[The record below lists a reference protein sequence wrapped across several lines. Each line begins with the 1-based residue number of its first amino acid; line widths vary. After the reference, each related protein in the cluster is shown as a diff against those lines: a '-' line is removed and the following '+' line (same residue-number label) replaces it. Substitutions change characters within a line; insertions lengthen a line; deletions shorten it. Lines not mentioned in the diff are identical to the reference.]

1 MADHIATRKSTFT
14 SASTSRMTKTHS
26 PIVNRSQKRVSV
38 YSNGVTYGA
47 MSKQTQAEP
56 CVLYIRVST
65 TRQANQG
72 VSLKA
77 QIARGKLHA
86 QYQNFLLPNTHI
98 FIDRGVS
105 AKTPLWSRPVG
116 KQMKAFIAKH
126 KIKQIIASEWTDCSE
141 ILSIVLLQS
150 KNWRSEA

>member
-1 MADHIATRKSTFT
+1 MMGQLSDFTDPSSGTQCSMADHIATRKSTFT
-14 SASTSRMTKTHS
+14 SASSSRITRTHS
-26 PIVNRSQKRVSV
+26 PIVNGSQKRVGV

-77 QIARGKLHA
+77 QIARELNTCGVPTKRGGK
-86 QYQNFLLPNTHI
+86 
-98 FIDRGVS
+98 
-105 AKTPLWSRPVG
+105 
-116 KQMKAFIAKH
+116 
-126 KIKQIIASEWTDCSE
+126 
-141 ILSIVLLQS
+141 
-150 KNWRSEA
+150 

>member
-14 SASTSRMTKTHS
+14 SASTSRMTRTHS
-26 PIVNRSQKRVSV
+26 PIVNRSQERVGV
-38 YSNGVTYGA
+38 YSKGVTYGA

-98 FIDRGVS
+98 FIDRVS
-105 AKTPLWSRPVG
+105 QLLLAAGCYHKPIGELYHSDQPLTIEVIR
-116 KQMKAFIAKH
+116 
-126 KIKQIIASEWTDCSE
+126 
-141 ILSIVLLQS
+141 
-150 KNWRSEA
+150 

>member
-1 MADHIATRKSTFT
+1 MRNRPRLLVACCLLLVAQASPVHRFYIDIPCSMADHIATRKSTFT
-14 SASTSRMTKTHS
+14 SASASRMTRTHS
-26 PIVNRSQKRVSV
+26 PIVNGSQKRVGV

-86 QYQNFLLPNTHI
+86 QYQNFFFQIRTSSLIVESESTT
-98 FIDRGVS
+98 DRDAV
-105 AKTPLWSRPVG
+105 A
-116 KQMKAFIAKH
+116 
-126 KIKQIIASEWTDCSE
+126 TDPPY
-141 ILSIVLLQS
+141 
-150 KNWRSEA
+150 

>member
-1 MADHIATRKSTFT
+1 MTR
-14 SASTSRMTKTHS
+14 THS
-26 PIVNRSQKRVSV
+26 PIVNRSQERVGV
-38 YSNGVTYGA
+38 YSKGVTYGA

-98 FIDRGVS
+98 FIDRGV
-105 AKTPLWSRPVG
+105 RIHNG
-116 KQMKAFIAKH
+116 
-126 KIKQIIASEWTDCSE
+126 
-141 ILSIVLLQS
+141 
-150 KNWRSEA
+150 